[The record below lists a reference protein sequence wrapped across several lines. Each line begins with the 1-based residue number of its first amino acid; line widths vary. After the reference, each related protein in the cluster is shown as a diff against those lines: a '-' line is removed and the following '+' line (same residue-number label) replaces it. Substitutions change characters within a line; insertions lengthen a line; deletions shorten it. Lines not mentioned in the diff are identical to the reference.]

1 MKRKLLQLDLTSTEF
16 DSRSNWL
23 RFDSK
28 RKGIFVK
35 WGHVNPWKSAVNL
48 SLIWQE
54 EDFLRLQWGLP
65 SGMRTHPP
73 NSSSTFYWL
82 LFHAS
87 GFFLA
92 PHAMELQGK
101 HIRPICL
108 PTPHLHCKGVQSAV
122 CSLHHIAREL
132 CIVGE
137 THPLL
142 TPLPCKSFL
151 PCITLPGNHI
161 VRETHIAQFFFWL
174 LFPASGFF
182 LASHATEWTSHLI
195 SL

>member
-1 MKRKLLQLDLTSTEF
+1 MAESDIGLWKVISAKSNMKRKLLQLDLTSTEF

-82 LFHAS
+82 LFQILLFTAKE
-87 GFFLA
+87 FN
-92 PHAMELQGK
+92 
-101 HIRPICL
+101 L
-108 PTPHLHCKGVQSAV
+108 PLPGNYIVRETHLPNSSTDSSSLEVVS
-122 CSLHHIAREL
+122 SLHHMLWNCKENTSAQFL
-132 CIVGE
+132 F
-137 THPLL
+137 HLLL
-142 TPLPCKSFL
+142 TPLP
-151 PCITLPGNHI
+151 
-161 VRETHIAQFFFWL
+161 
-174 LFPASGFF
+174 
-182 LASHATEWTSHLI
+182 
-195 SL
+195 